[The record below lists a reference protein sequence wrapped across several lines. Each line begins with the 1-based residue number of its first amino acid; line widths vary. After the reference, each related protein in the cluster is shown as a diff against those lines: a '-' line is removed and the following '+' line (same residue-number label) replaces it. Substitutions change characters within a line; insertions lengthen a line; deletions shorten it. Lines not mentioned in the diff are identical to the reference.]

1 MKDKAFTLVEL
12 IAVLVILAIISLILT
27 PVVLNTVKKAKDSAN
42 KRSVD
47 AYGRSI
53 ELAIYTYILENK
65 KDPKGIDDLE
75 IEYTGNKVSCEES
88 IINQDN
94 TIYLSKCLIGNKYVE
109 DKSTADGYYHY
120 GNLVINYNI
129 GDQVT
134 YNNTDYYIL
143 RTYENSNLISL
154 LKKEPL
160 TVDEVNQYGTGYIN
174 KNTENNPGVVEEE
187 NGYGNVVFY
196 SSDTCNVNDFSNC
209 KSSYEDSDVKHIV
222 DAWANDNLNSAD
234 LMKDNF
240 GYKVRLLNYDELIA
254 NFGYVR
260 QIDTQIANMTSDIT
274 PDFLYSSNY
283 RSLTMSSYDD
293 STSEIWLLDY
303 DGDMGGANSYNDSG
317 TIRPVININRKV
329 LK

>member
-12 IAVLVILAIISLILT
+12 IAVLVILAILALIVT
-27 PVVLNTVKKAKDSAN
+27 PIVLNIVKQAKDSAN
-42 KRSVD
+42 KRSID

-53 ELAIYTYILENK
+53 ELAVATYLLDNK

-143 RTYENSNLISL
+143 
-154 LKKEPL
+154 
-160 TVDEVNQYGTGYIN
+160 
-174 KNTENNPGVVEEE
+174 
-187 NGYGNVVFY
+187 
-196 SSDTCNVNDFSNC
+196 
-209 KSSYEDSDVKHIV
+209 
-222 DAWANDNLNSAD
+222 
-234 LMKDNF
+234 
-240 GYKVRLLNYDELIA
+240 NYYL
-254 NFGYVR
+254 
-260 QIDTQIANMTSDIT
+260 
-274 PDFLYSSNY
+274 
-283 RSLTMSSYDD
+283 
-293 STSEIWLLDY
+293 
-303 DGDMGGANSYNDSG
+303 
-317 TIRPVININRKV
+317 
-329 LK
+329 

>member
-109 DKSTADGYYHY
+109 GSNGKST
-120 GNLVINYNI
+120 L
-129 GDQVT
+129 
-134 YNNTDYYIL
+134 
-143 RTYENSNLISL
+143 
-154 LKKEPL
+154 
-160 TVDEVNQYGTGYIN
+160 QYGKT
-174 KNTENNPGVVEEE
+174 
-187 NGYGNVVFY
+187 
-196 SSDTCNVNDFSNC
+196 
-209 KSSYEDSDVKHIV
+209 
-222 DAWANDNLNSAD
+222 AA
-234 LMKDNF
+234 
-240 GYKVRLLNYDELIA
+240 
-254 NFGYVR
+254 
-260 QIDTQIANMTSDIT
+260 
-274 PDFLYSSNY
+274 
-283 RSLTMSSYDD
+283 SYDQNRCN
-293 STSEIWLLDY
+293 
-303 DGDMGGANSYNDSG
+303 DG
-317 TIRPVININRKV
+317 
-329 LK
+329 

>member
-1 MKDKAFTLVEL
+1 MEDKAFTLVEL

-65 KDPKGIDDLE
+65 KAPKGIEDLE
-75 IEYTGNKVSCEES
+75 IEYTGNEVSCEES

-109 DKSTADGYYHY
+109 DKSTNDGYYHY

-196 SSDTCNVNDFSNC
+196 SSETCNVNDFSNC

-222 DAWANDNLNSAD
+222 DSWANDNLNSAD

-240 GYKVRLLNYDELIA
+240 GYNVRLLNYDELIA

-293 STSEIWLLDY
+293 STSVIWLLNSDGNIGGVDVYSDY
-303 DGDMGGANSYNDSG
+303 G
-317 TIRPVININRKV
+317 TIRPVININKKV